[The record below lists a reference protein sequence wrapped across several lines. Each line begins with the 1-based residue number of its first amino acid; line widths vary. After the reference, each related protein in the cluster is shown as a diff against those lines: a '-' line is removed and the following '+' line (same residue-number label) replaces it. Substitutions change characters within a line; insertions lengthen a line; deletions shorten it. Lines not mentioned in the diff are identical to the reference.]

1 MVVLP
6 LTNIC
11 KLTGFI
17 GMQKCKS
24 MGLSLPRELMLK
36 IDGDRGDVSRSR
48 FLLRL
53 IEKAYENEQLR
64 KEIPI

>member
-1 MVVLP
+1 
-6 LTNIC
+6 
-11 KLTGFI
+11 
-17 GMQKCKS
+17 MQKCKS